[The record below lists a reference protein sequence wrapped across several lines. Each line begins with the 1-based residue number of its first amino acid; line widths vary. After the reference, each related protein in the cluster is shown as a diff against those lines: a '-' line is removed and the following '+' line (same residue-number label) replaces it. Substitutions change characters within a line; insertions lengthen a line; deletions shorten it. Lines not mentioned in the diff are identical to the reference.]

1 MSAVYIYELFSLT
14 TFTVIIIH
22 FVYNF
27 KGEGSTG
34 VLFLDLLKN
43 ETSLMFTIF
52 KCTIPS
58 TLSRQ

>member
-22 FVYNF
+22 SVYNF

-34 VLFLDLLKN
+34 VLFLEN